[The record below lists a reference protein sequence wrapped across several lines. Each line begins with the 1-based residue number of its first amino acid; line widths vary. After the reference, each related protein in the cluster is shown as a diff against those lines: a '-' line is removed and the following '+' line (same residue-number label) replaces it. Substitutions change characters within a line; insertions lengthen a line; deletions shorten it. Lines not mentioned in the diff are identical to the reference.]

1 MLKGEQKQMRT
12 KAIAGII
19 MTLFLTTMFLLAVPV
34 KSQPIDALKIGVI
47 GPVGLPYWSPAG
59 MKEAAEMARDE
70 INAMGGIAFPEGNVT
85 ITLCLGNEFAVP
97 VPDPDTA
104 KTEIERMIVTE
115 GCDII
120 IGGFRTETTT
130 AMIEEAMDHQVPFI
144 INGQSTTEMISQ
156 KVPVNYTRYKYLFR
170 TNPVNSTVLWRTI
183 SGFVRTVIEDKL
195 LPLYGQN
202 FPGMNVTQVPVAV
215 LTEDRPW
222 TAEMHIALTD
232 PDIYPY
238 HMGSRVNVTY
248 AGRIPE
254 TATDCTPWLSNVT
267 SSGARIMIHAV
278 SGRTGIP
285 LIIQWRDMGVA
296 AIPIGINVL
305 AQIQDHWTNTLGKC
319 EYETIVDCAGTGTPI
334 TPQSVDFWDNF
345 VAKTGKWPI
354 YTAWGA
360 YDTIYGLKDFV
371 ETTGITWADF
381 QNSTKFADEF
391 EDSPER
397 VGLSGKFKFT
407 STHDVYCN
415 ELNSTWTHGYV
426 RPFVVQWQAGR
437 KEVIWPSD
445 QPYSEE
451 FGIPSWMLNTP
462 VGTNVTVTDPIADV
476 NITFNETTSVGTT
489 AISIGDTGPTP
500 PLGFQLAG
508 LYYDITTTAN
518 YAGTIEIA
526 IDYNENLI
534 DGTEEDLKL
543 LKWNSTSEEWEDV
556 TTGLDKINNIIYG
569 QVSSLSLFAVMGPSP
584 PSYTLT
590 IYGSPTGVAFTADD
604 VSHTTPWSG
613 IYDENTSVSLV
624 MPEIHTIGDVR
635 YYWNQW
641 SDGNTSRSRTVT
653 MNVNT
658 TLTAY
663 YTGQYHELA
672 VTSSPITGITFTING
687 VPQTTPYIE
696 WLLEGS
702 YTLVMAETHN
712 GYVWSQWLEDEDT
725 NRTKTVVMNTTTTLT
740 AIFMSDTTPPTISIV
755 SPENKTYPVEDV
767 PLTFT
772 VGESTS
778 WIGYS
783 LDGQANTTIGGN
795 TSLTSLLDGVHY
807 VVVYANDTVG
817 NIGKSGVV
825 YFAVDTNPPNITDV
839 SQTPPKNNVQ
849 PEDEVKVNTTV
860 TDDLSG
866 VKRVTLNY
874 AFANVSG
881 VWIKSMEMTK
891 IKGNVW
897 NATIPV
903 FPYCT
908 NVTYIIIAEDNLG
921 NQKTTEELGYE
932 YKYQVIPEF
941 QSFLILPLFML
952 ATLLAVIVYRRK
964 HSM

>member
-1 MLKGEQKQMRT
+1 MQKGEQKQMRT
-12 KAIAGII
+12 KAIAGTI

-34 KSQPIDALKIGVI
+34 KSQPIDTLKIGVI

-85 ITLCLGNEFAVP
+85 ITLCVGNEFAVP

-104 KTEIERMIVTE
+104 KTEIERMIVIE

-144 INGQSTTEMISQ
+144 INGQATTEMISQ

-222 TAEMHIALTD
+222 TAEMHTALTD
-232 PDIYPY
+232 PDTYPY
-238 HMGSRVNVTY
+238 HMGSHVNVTY

-267 SSGARIMIHAV
+267 SSGARIIIHAV
-278 SGRTGIP
+278 SGRPGIP
-285 LIIQWRDMGVA
+285 LIIQLRDMGVT

-305 AQIQDHWTNTLGKC
+305 AQIEDHWTNTLGKC
-319 EYETIVDCAGTGTPI
+319 EYETIVDCAGTETPM
-334 TPQSVDFWDNF
+334 TPQAIDFWHNF

-360 YDTIYGLKDFV
+360 YDTICGLKDFV
-371 ETTGITWADF
+371 EATGITWTDF
-381 QNSTKFADEF
+381 QNSTRFADEF
-391 EDSPER
+391 EDAPER

-415 ELNSTWTHGYV
+415 EINSTWTQGYV

-437 KEVIWPSD
+437 KEVMWPSD

-476 NITFNETTSVGTT
+476 TITFSETATVGTT
-489 AISIGDTGPTP
+489 YASVKDNGPTSP
-500 PLGFQLAG
+500 SGFRLVGQ
-508 LYYDITTTAN
+508 YYNITTTAS
-518 YAGTIEIA
+518 YTGTIETA
-526 IDYNENLI
+526 VEYNETLVE
-534 DGTEEDLKL
+534 GTEADLSL
-543 LKWNSTSEEWEDV
+543 LKWDPVSESWKNV
-556 TTGLDKINNIIYG
+556 TTLVDTTNNIVHG
-569 QVSSLSLFAVMGPSP
+569 QVANLSLFAVMEPSALP
-584 PSYTLT
+584 TEYTLI
-590 IYGSPTGVAFTADD
+590 IYGSPTGVSFTADG
-604 VSHTTPWSG
+604 VPHTTPWSG
-613 IYDENTSVSLV
+613 TYSEGASVDLV
-624 MPEIHTIGDVR
+624 MPETHDGCF
-635 YYWNQW
+635 W
-641 SDGNTSRSRTVT
+641 SC
-653 MNVNT
+653 
-658 TLTAY
+658 
-663 YTGQYHELA
+663 
-672 VTSSPITGITFTING
+672 
-687 VPQTTPYIE
+687 
-696 WLLEGS
+696 
-702 YTLVMAETHN
+702 
-712 GYVWSQWLEDEDT
+712 WLEDGDT
-725 NRTKTVVMNTTTTLT
+725 NRTKTVTIDTNTTLT
-740 AIFMSDTTPPTISIV
+740 AMFVPDTTPPTISIA
-755 SPENKTYPVEDV
+755 SPENETYPVENV
-767 PLTFT
+767 SLTFT

-783 LDGQANTTIGGN
+783 LDGQANTTISGN

-817 NIGKSGVV
+817 NMGTSDVV
-825 YFAVDTNPPNITDV
+825 YFAVDTTPPNITDV

-849 PEDEVKVNTTV
+849 AEDEVKVNTTV

-874 AFANVSG
+874 AFSNVSG

-897 NATIPV
+897 NATIPA